1 MYEDDLD
8 DWIKVTTAT
17 GYTGY
22 IKKSEASDT
31 FAYIREERIM
41 RLIIII

>member
-22 IKKSEASDT
+22 IKEIRGIR
-31 FAYIREERIM
+31 YICVHKRRKE
-41 RLIIII
+41 L